1 MKQLGMQLD
10 FAKDMALIRGQK
22 VKLICMSTGH
32 YCLPLTLTC
41 LDDNSVNF
49 ILHLECVDNLSKKET
64 MSKALKL
71 HRQFSH
77 ATKEK
82 LVKLLRD
89 GGCESTEFLNC
100 INKVCD
106 ECETCQ
112 KYRRAPLKPIVG
124 LPIAYDFNEV
134 VCMDLKE
141 IEHTKLWILHLLDA
155 ATRYSGASLIRSKRA
170 EVIINNVYIG

>member
-1 MKQLGMQLD
+1 
-10 FAKDMALIRGQK
+10 
-22 VKLICMSTGH
+22 
-32 YCLPLTLTC
+32 
-41 LDDNSVNF
+41 
-49 ILHLECVDNLSKKET
+49 

-82 LVKLLRD
+82 LIKLLRD

-100 INKVCD
+100 INKVCS

-141 IEHTKLWILHLLDA
+141 IEHTKL
-155 ATRYSGASLIRSKRA
+155 
-170 EVIINNVYIG
+170 